1 MEAERR
7 NPQFDEIVNRLVAED
22 SSFDAATRTPFSWNT
37 AARTALIVAAGLAWA
52 GLSVLM
58 VVWGWPGVL
67 VAVLAIIASIMMG
80 VRLSRGGALSQM
92 RGRQTGGAKPTSDE
106 GGPAPG

>member
-1 MEAERR
+1 MVEAERR

-67 VAVLAIIASIMMG
+67 VTMLAVIASIMMS
-80 VRLSRGGALSQM
+80 VRLSRRVPSQM
-92 RGRQTGGAKPTSDE
+92 RGRQTSGEKPTSDE
-106 GGPAPG
+106 GGPARG